1 MWRIHCKSLS
11 SSRRVCLFR
20 ITYIM
25 MLLVVSSFT
34 IQVVRPL
41 QRRLDL
47 SCTLLI
53 HNNIFL
59 PRRSEFQRCI
69 GPLSYI
75 RILNS
80 SSIQPHHGQPR
91 LIIPYSGSSSMAR
104 YASFTT
110 TTSSSLVHE
119 SDSSMDI
126 GQIRRLV
133 QEAHDIV
140 QRNIQSLTITK
151 VQLKV

>member
-1 MWRIHCKSLS
+1 MWRTHCKSLS
-11 SSRRVCLFR
+11 SLRRVCLFG
-20 ITYIM
+20 IINIV

-47 SCTLLI
+47 SSTLLI

-59 PRRSEFQRCI
+59 PRRSEFQRGI
-69 GPLSYI
+69 GALSYV

-80 SSIQPHHGQPR
+80 SIIQPHHGQPR
-91 LIIPYSGSSSMAR
+91 LVIPYSGSSSMAR

-110 TTSSSLVHE
+110 ATSYSLVHE
-119 SDSSMDI
+119 SDSSMDV
-126 GQIRRLV
+126 GQIRTLV

-140 QRNIQSLTITK
+140 QRNVQSLTLTK